1 MVIGNPY
8 KTLTS
13 LFIIALMGIAA
24 PAWAQVKQNNKPAQ
38 KPQQE
43 HNHDEEEDA
52 EEEGV
57 DDEVEPDSTF
67 EDYLSTIGYYFDTA
81 LIPAKNLYPVWD
93 TKRIH
98 VYDQDLNQLNDTT
111 MIVLQ
116 DGNDCYFHPPCFGYV
131 TSSFGYRKMRRRR
144 RGRMHYGTDVKLYT
158 GDPVYSTFDGIVRIA
173 QYSSSYG
180 YVVVVR
186 HYNGLE
192 TIYAHFSKL
201 LTKPGMMVRAGDPI
215 GLGGNTGRSYG
226 SHLHFEVRFKGMPF
240 DATKII
246 DFDKGQLVNDTI
258 LIDKNYFDHLK
269 NTKYSSGSSSSS
281 KKGKKGAATSS
292 KGAKYYTV
300 RRGDTLSSI
309 AVKHGTTITR
319 LCQLNGLKRNA
330 IIRAGQRIRLK

>member
-1 MVIGNPY
+1 MRAGNWY
-8 KTLTS
+8 K
-13 LFIIALMGIAA
+13 LFLSFLIIAFAGLAN
-24 PAWAQVKQNNKPAQ
+24 PLWAQVKKGEKP
-38 KPQQE
+38 KPKQE
-43 HNHDEEEDA
+43 KADEHEEESDEEDEV
-52 EEEGV
+52 G
-57 DDEVEPDSTF
+57 DEVEPDSTF
-67 EDYLSTIGYYFDTA
+67 DDYLSTIGYYFDTS
-81 LIPAKNLYPVWD
+81 LIPAQNLYPVWD

-98 VYDQDLNQLNDTT
+98 VYEQDINLINDTT

-116 DGNDCYFHPPCFGYV
+116 DGNDCYFHPPCFGYI

-144 RGRMHYGTDVKLYT
+144 GRMHFGTDVKLYT
-158 GDPVYSTFDGIVRIA
+158 GDPVYSAFDGIVRIA

-201 LTKPGMMVRAGDPI
+201 LTKSGMTVRAGDPI

-246 DFDKGQLVNDTI
+246 DFEKGGLVNDTI
-258 LIDKNYFDHLK
+258 YIDKNYFDHLK
-269 NTKYSSGSSSSS
+269 HTKYSKGSSKSKKGSSS
-281 KKGKKGAATSS
+281 T

-300 RRGDTLSSI
+300 RRGDTLSGI
-309 AVKHGTTITR
+309 AVKNGTTITR
-319 LCQLNGLKRNA
+319 LCQLNGLRRNS
-330 IIRAGQRIRLK
+330 IIRTGQRLRLK

>member
-1 MVIGNPY
+1 MRAGNWY
-8 KTLTS
+8 K
-13 LFIIALMGIAA
+13 LFLSFLIIAFAGLAN
-24 PAWAQVKQNNKPAQ
+24 PLWAQVKKGEKP
-38 KPQQE
+38 KPKQE
-43 HNHDEEEDA
+43 KADEHEEESDEEDEV
-52 EEEGV
+52 G
-57 DDEVEPDSTF
+57 DEVEPDSTF
-67 EDYLSTIGYYFDTA
+67 DDYLSTIGYYFDTS
-81 LIPAKNLYPVWD
+81 LIPAQNLYPVWD

-98 VYDQDLNQLNDTT
+98 VYEQDINLINDTT

-116 DGNDCYFHPPCFGYV
+116 DGNDCYFHPPCFGYI

-144 RGRMHYGTDVKLYT
+144 GRMYFGTDVKLYT
-158 GDPVYSTFDGIVRIA
+158 GDPVYSAFDGIVRIA

-201 LTKPGMMVRAGDPI
+201 LTKSGMTVRAGDPI

-246 DFDKGQLVNDTI
+246 DFEKGGLVNDTI
-258 LIDKNYFDHLK
+258 YIDKNYFDHLK
-269 NTKYSSGSSSSS
+269 HTKYSKGSSKSKKGSSS
-281 KKGKKGAATSS
+281 T

-300 RRGDTLSSI
+300 RRGDTLSGI
-309 AVKHGTTITR
+309 AVKNGTTITR
-319 LCQLNGLKRNA
+319 LCQLNGLRRNS
-330 IIRAGQRIRLK
+330 IIRTGQRLRLK

>member
-1 MVIGNPY
+1 MRAGNWY
-8 KTLTS
+8 K
-13 LFIIALMGIAA
+13 LFLSFLIIAFAGLAN
-24 PAWAQVKQNNKPAQ
+24 PLWAQVKKGEKP
-38 KPQQE
+38 KPKQE
-43 HNHDEEEDA
+43 KADEHEEESDEEDEV
-52 EEEGV
+52 G
-57 DDEVEPDSTF
+57 DEVEPDSTF
-67 EDYLSTIGYYFDTA
+67 DDYLSTIGYYFDTS
-81 LIPAKNLYPVWD
+81 LIPAQNLYPVWD

-98 VYDQDLNQLNDTT
+98 VYEQDINLINDTT

-116 DGNDCYFHPPCFGYV
+116 DGNDCYFHPPCFGYI

-144 RGRMHYGTDVKLYT
+144 GRMHFGTDVKLYT
-158 GDPVYSTFDGIVRIA
+158 GDPVYSAFDGIVRIA

-201 LTKPGMMVRAGDPI
+201 LTKSGMTVRAGDPI

-246 DFDKGQLVNDTI
+246 DFEKGGLVNDTI
-258 LIDKNYFDHLK
+258 YIDKNYFDHLK
-269 NTKYSSGSSSSS
+269 HTKYSKGSSKS
-281 KKGKKGAATSS
+281 KKGSFST

-300 RRGDTLSSI
+300 RRGDTLSGI
-309 AVKHGTTITR
+309 AVKNGTTITR
-319 LCQLNGLKRNA
+319 LCQLNGLRRNS
-330 IIRAGQRIRLK
+330 IIRTGQRLRLK